1 MHKVRLTVSPQIF
14 IFGLFFLAFLLRL
27 TRLIPNMELI
37 TTSLIL
43 SSVYLSRKHTLLL
56 TLVTMAATDL
66 FLGNTNIFL
75 FTWSGFLLPILFISL
90 FRIGKIKSEI
100 VKIIGLGLG
109 ANLFFFIWTNFGVW
123 ALDSWGMYPKTLPS
137 LISCYINALPFLKNQ
152 ICSTLLFLPLF
163 YTLFRMSVLK
173 ISRYRLSWSSNHV
186 FFR

>member
-66 FLGNTNIFL
+66 LLGNTNIFL

-123 ALDSWGMYPKTLPS
+123 ALDSWGMYPKTLPG
-137 LISCYINALPFLKNQ
+137 LVSCYINALPFLKNQ

-163 YTLFRMSVLK
+163 YTLFRASVLG
-173 ISRYRLSWSSNHV
+173 INQLHHSRSGNHV
-186 FFR
+186 SFR